1 MAARKKFL
9 DYTPSPAMA
18 AQLATYRRW
27 HAERM
32 RLKGTVRI
40 AEEIIVVGLIAES
53 GMPELT
59 ARGWLR
65 HHVATFKPATPEPA
79 TIWITK
85 H

>member
-1 MAARKKFL
+1 MTATARKFL
-9 DYTPSPAMA
+9 EYTPSPAMA
-18 AQLATYRRW
+18 AQLATYRCW
-27 HAERM
+27 HADRM

-65 HHVATFKPATPEPA
+65 HHVAT
-79 TIWITK
+79 TK
-85 H
+85 TADH